1 LKLYYS
7 ISEVAELLSVNTSLI
22 RYWEKEF
29 PQLRPNK
36 IANGERRFTQKDI
49 DLLKQIQAL
58 LKDQGFTIDGARKT
72 LKNENSGQYLDKRLQ
87 EVEKRLQEVEKKLL
101 EMKEQM
107 IVLKNKLD

>member
-1 LKLYYS
+1 MKLYYS

-87 EVEKRLQEVEKKLL
+87 EVEKKLL

>member
-1 LKLYYS
+1 MKLYYS

-87 EVEKRLQEVEKKLL
+87 EVEKKLL
-101 EMKEQM
+101 ELKEQM
-107 IVLKNKLD
+107 IVIKNKLD

>member
-1 LKLYYS
+1 MKLYYS

-58 LKDQGFTIDGARKT
+58 LKDQGYTIDGARKT
-72 LKNENSGQYLDKRLQ
+72 LKNDISGQYLDKRLQ
-87 EVEKRLQEVEKKLL
+87 VV
-101 EMKEQM
+101 
-107 IVLKNKLD
+107 

>member
-1 LKLYYS
+1 MKLYYS

-58 LKDQGFTIDGARKT
+58 LKDQGYTIDGARKT
-72 LKNENSGQYLDKRLQ
+72 LKNENSGQYL
-87 EVEKRLQEVEKKLL
+87 VKRLQEVEKKLL
-101 EMKEQM
+101 ELKEQM
-107 IVLKNKLD
+107 IVIKNKLD

>member
-72 LKNENSGQYLDKRLQ
+72 LKNENSGQYL
-87 EVEKRLQEVEKKLL
+87 VKRLQEVEKKLL
-101 EMKEQM
+101 DMKEQM

>member
-1 LKLYYS
+1 MKLYYS

-58 LKDQGFTIDGARKT
+58 LKDQGYTIDGARKT
-72 LKNENSGQYLDKRLQ
+72 LKNENSGQYL
-87 EVEKRLQEVEKKLL
+87 VKRLQEVEKKLL
-101 EMKEQM
+101 DMKEQM

>member
-1 LKLYYS
+1 MKLYYS

-58 LKDQGFTIDGARKT
+58 LKDQGYTIDGARKT

-87 EVEKRLQEVEKKLL
+87 EVEKKLL
-101 EMKEQM
+101 ELKEQM
-107 IVLKNKLD
+107 IVIKNKLD

>member
-1 LKLYYS
+1 MKLYYS

-72 LKNENSGQYLDKRLQ
+72 LKNENSGQYL
-87 EVEKRLQEVEKKLL
+87 VKRLQEVEKKLL
-101 EMKEQM
+101 DMKEQM